1 MAQFHKRSHR
11 HGQKWQ
17 VQSLGNELYPL
28 PAEFPV
34 AAVTRLL
41 AVARGAERD
50 PRTIA
55 HALWHLAG
63 YGLAMSK
70 SGKV

>member
-1 MAQFHKRSHR
+1 MAQFHKRPHR

-34 AAVTRLL
+34 VAVTRLL
-41 AVARGAERD
+41 AVD
-50 PRTIA
+50 
-55 HALWHLAG
+55 
-63 YGLAMSK
+63 
-70 SGKV
+70 